1 MRNQSFDYSH
11 TIKIQPSF
19 KLTKTESNPT
29 KVNEYITK
37 GRKTLNPS
45 SIHLETPKK
54 VNPNRSKRITLFKNS
69 AKKALQEY
77 EQEFKKQ
84 NNNNQPNF
92 EILSSLTLNE
102 SPILFN
108 NKDENYIY
116 LVKKI
121 AKVLKKRIKLPKCKI
136 FKFYNSYRELILKI
150 AKGIKK
156 TAIKL
161 NFWDKWENNIT
172 EKEINEIEKI
182 ASKSCQIIQQSKNK
196 RSKRGIKNKI
206 TNDSKNNKDIKLNL
220 SLFKKNK
227 DKNELKI
234 NIDKYSENTKI
245 INSLKNID
253 SSIQNND
260 FITQFSNFLKNNMIE
275 ICEDS
280 KLPLIKNEKNY
291 HLLSNIEFWI
301 KYIIFISRY
310 YKNKLSIYNF
320 VNFIQQFYLQVGNI
334 NIENEVF
341 NKEIINQINY
351 QFDENTISN
360 FLFGN
365 KIKKLEDL
373 FSRYKNIN
381 NEYKYRE
388 IKIDEDCQCETCKN
402 LYYEKIINYNKKN
415 NKILYAKDN
424 NLSYIIEDKNNSK
437 DTAKNYYDKK
447 ILDYFSSSK
456 SKREEN
462 KKDRSKNKIKK
473 SKSKKK
479 DKKNKNDDNESSDSD
494 SQHDSS
500 DEKNKKKKEKNN
512 KRTKSKKK

>member
-19 KLTKTESNPT
+19 KLTNTESIPT

-45 SIHLETPKK
+45 SIHLQTPKK
-54 VNPNRSKRITLFKNS
+54 VNPSRSKRITLFKNS

-77 EQEFKKQ
+77 ELEFKKQ

-92 EILSSLTLNE
+92 ETLSNLALNE

-136 FKFYNSYRELILKI
+136 FKFYNSYRELILRI

-172 EKEINEIEKI
+172 EKEINEIGKI

-196 RSKRGIKNKI
+196 RSKRGIKTKNTK
-206 TNDSKNNKDIKLNL
+206 DSKNSKNINLNL

-234 NIDKYSENTKI
+234 NTDKYSENTKI
-245 INSLKNID
+245 INSLKNVD

-260 FITQFSNFLKNNMIE
+260 FISQFSNFLKNNMIE

-301 KYIIFISRY
+301 KYIIFISRN
-310 YKNKLSIYNF
+310 YKNKISIYNF
-320 VNFIQQFYLQVGNI
+320 VNFIQQFYLRVENI
-334 NIENEVF
+334 NIKNEDF

-351 QFDENTISN
+351 LFDENTISN
-360 FLFGN
+360 FLLGN

-381 NEYKYRE
+381 NKYKYRE

-437 DTAKNYYDKK
+437 DTGKKYYDKK
-447 ILDYFSSSK
+447 IIDYFSSSK
-456 SKREEN
+456 SKGEEN
-462 KKDRSKNKIKK
+462 KKGRSKNKYKK
-473 SKSKKK
+473 SESKKK
-479 DKKNKNDDNESSDSD
+479 NKKNKYDNESSDSD
-494 SQHDSS
+494 NQHKSS
-500 DEKNKKKKEKNN
+500 DEKNKMEKNN
-512 KRTKSKKK
+512 KRKKSKKK